1 MGLELYSEIEE
12 LFLDKEAADMLWG
25 SFLDIIKEL
34 NIKTLLD
41 IGCGGGDFCL
51 MAKNAGIDIKGVDLS
66 SAQVKKAVKKG
77 CNCENINVCEM
88 NEKFE
93 SASAIF
99 DVINYMNENELKK
112 FFSCVEKV
120 IEKYFIFDINTF
132 YAMDELAIGNLKAED
147 ENRFATLF
155 SEFKDNKLITEIT
168 LFEKKDN
175 NCYIKKQK
183 SITQYYHSVEEIE
196 KLTSMKLKNMV
207 PISLYGSEEAE
218 KMILVFEK

>member
-196 KLTSMKLKNMV
+196 KLTSMKLKNILPV
-207 PISLYGSEEAE
+207 SLYGSEEAE
-218 KMILVFEK
+218 KMILIFEK

>member
-196 KLTSMKLKNMV
+196 KLTSMKLKNRV

>member
-1 MGLELYSEIEE
+1 MGLELYAEIEE

-34 NIKTLLD
+34 NIKNLLD

-51 MAKNAGIDIKGVDLS
+51 MAKKAGIDIKGVDLS
-66 SAQVKKAVKKG
+66 SSQVKKAQKKG
-77 CNCENINVCEM
+77 CNCENTNICDM
-88 NEKFE
+88 KEKFE
-93 SASAIF
+93 AATAIF
-99 DVINYMNENELKK
+99 DVINYMDKNELKI

-120 IEKYFIFDINTF
+120 VEKYFIFDINTF
-132 YAMDELAIGNLKAED
+132 YAMDELAIGNLKAEN
-147 ENRFATLF
+147 ENRFSTLYSQF
-155 SEFKDNKLITEIT
+155 EDNKLITEIT